1 MKCIPITLSA
11 LEVFAAILV
20 IDMEEVLVD
29 KIHSLGLCKSISLNI
44 ESFISKFSV
53 AASITNSAFST
64 PLLISEI
71 VVKLFKVFFFCS
83 SVIFSLATILSKF
96 LEIVL
101 TAFSNAS

>member
-53 AASITNSAFST
+53 AASITNSAFY
-64 PLLISEI
+64 PRLKE
-71 VVKLFKVFFFCS
+71 VS
-83 SVIFSLATILSKF
+83 SIMCHPAKT
-96 LEIVL
+96 
-101 TAFSNAS
+101 